1 MTTADFASYNAIIFP
16 DPHCTIG
23 TAPLAAAESNR
34 AIWSAATTGPK
45 AVIGT
50 DAQWHVT
57 DGQDPAAGVLIRN
70 SIRFAASGTTT
81 GFTMSLSC
89 YFHGPDERVTVI
101 DQFGGESG
109 DFVAAGQEGNTVT
122 IAQPEHPL
130 MAGLTNET
138 LSNWVS
144 SVHEWFSQFPP
155 SWEVIAS
162 ETSSGSKPYILAI
175 QPSAPLPPIP

>member
-1 MTTADFASYNAIIFP
+1 
-16 DPHCTIG
+16 
-23 TAPLAAAESNR
+23 
-34 AIWSAATTGPK
+34 
-45 AVIGT
+45 
-50 DAQWHVT
+50 
-57 DGQDPAAGVLIRN
+57 
-70 SIRFAASGTTT
+70 
-81 GFTMSLSC
+81 
-89 YFHGPDERVTVI
+89 
-101 DQFGGESG
+101 
-109 DFVAAGQEGNTVT
+109 
-122 IAQPEHPL
+122 